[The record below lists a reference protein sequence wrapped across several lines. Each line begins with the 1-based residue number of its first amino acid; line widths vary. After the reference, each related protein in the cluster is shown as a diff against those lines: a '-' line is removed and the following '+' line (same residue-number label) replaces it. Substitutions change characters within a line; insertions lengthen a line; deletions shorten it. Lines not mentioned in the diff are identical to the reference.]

1 MFRNDSVDEVDTTDL
16 ENWSFRGVWET
27 DERLWKDEDKK
38 PPQKTQ
44 IDRLNLNMR
53 KEEKLR

>member
-27 DERLWKDEDKK
+27 VERLWKDEDKK
-38 PPQKTQ
+38 PSQKTQ